1 MFHFIQECS
10 ILLPCKKMK
19 RLSDDFV
26 TIYWSFRKNLQSYKS
41 IWQQPM
47 SKNNCWLDFI
57 KQTKRMILKW
67 LAFTLKSKLWLII
80 WNTNLWDRADT
91 ITIFHPPTTTEV
103 TYTHEWHIIEIV
115 STNNTMQ
122 KQSCQ
127 PAGSYINWTNY
138 CDWLIFSLK
147 NQGRLRYERDI
158 LGKHYKKERLY

>member
-1 MFHFIQECS
+1 MLFSEVTS
-10 ILLPCKKMK
+10 AILCGKKK
-19 RLSDDFV
+19 SSSDYFV
-26 TIYWSFRKNLQSYKS
+26 TIYWSCGKNLQSYKS

-91 ITIFHPPTTTEV
+91 ITTFHPPTTTEV
-103 TYTHEWHIIEIV
+103 TYTHVWHIIGIV
-115 STNNTMQ
+115 STSLTDFHSEEN
-122 KQSCQ
+122 
-127 PAGSYINWTNY
+127 
-138 CDWLIFSLK
+138 SLK